1 MSAKP
6 ISGMLMF
13 REQGTAPDGRELWAV
28 VGVVAAPPGTFKPE
42 HQHVVLG
49 EEVAQHAVALRVL
62 TAPQTSMDRTEEG
75 RGNTL
80 GHMLLEPIWRT

>member
-13 REQGTAPDGRELWAV
+13 RKAADSKDGRELWSV
-28 VGVVAAPPGTFKPE
+28 VGVIAAPPGTFKAE
-42 HQHVVLG
+42 HQHVVVG
-49 EEVAQHAVALRVL
+49 QPGQDCAAMTVL
-62 TAPQTSMDRTEEG
+62 TGDGFSIDRTEEG

>member
-13 REQGTAPDGRELWAV
+13 RTQGVSKDGRELWAV
-28 VGVVAAPPGTFKPE
+28 VGVIAAPPDTFKPE

-49 EEVAQHAVALRVL
+49 NPHDGHASLVVL
-62 TAPQTSMDRTEEG
+62 TTDDTSVDRTVEG
-75 RGNTL
+75 RGMNL
-80 GHMLLEPIWRT
+80 GSMLMEPIWRT

>member
-6 ISGMLMF
+6 ISGMLLF
-13 REQGTAPDGRELWAV
+13 RKSANSKDGRELWSV
-28 VGVVAAPPGTFKPE
+28 VGVIAAPPETFKPE

-49 EEVAQHAVALRVL
+49 QPGQDCADMTIL
-62 TAPQTSMDRTEEG
+62 TSDGFSVDRTEEG
-75 RGNTL
+75 RGNAL

>member
-28 VGVVAAPPGTFKPE
+28 VGVIAAPPGTFEPE
-42 HQHVVLG
+42 HQHVVIG
-49 EEVAQHAVALRVL
+49 QPGQDCAAMTIL
-62 TAPQTSMDRTEEG
+62 TGNEFSIDRTEEG
-75 RGNTL
+75 RGNSL
-80 GHMLLEPIWRT
+80 GQMLLEPIWRT

>member
-28 VGVVAAPPGTFKPE
+28 VGVVAAPPGTFKAE
-42 HQHVVLG
+42 HQHVVVG
-49 EEVAQHAVALRVL
+49 QPGQDCAAMTVL
-62 TAPQTSMDRTEEG
+62 TGDGYSIDRTEEARG
-75 RGNTL
+75 RPL
-80 GHMLLEPIWRT
+80 GSMLREPIWRT